1 MKRAVGA
8 IRNLIGGGA
17 TRRRGIAVA
26 AGAAVAVLVAALV
39 VVATVDLGAA
49 GDDAD
54 VLGVTVERE
63 APDDSPGSPGADDD
77 AGDADPDPGSS
88 QGAAPEPGASGGA
101 APPGGGDAPV
111 STAPA
116 APPAA
121 EPAPPPPQEEVVTVT
136 DAAFFTYREDPNESV
151 AGSATTVE
159 RDDASVRLTVSG
171 FESEGRAM
179 LSASVENASG
189 GAIRFPEGL
198 GVRLTI
204 TRDGAPWRTVDLT
217 DPAVVELAPGAQA
230 GVSGEE
236 PLDGYGEYR
245 ISGEVRFVR

>member
-1 MKRAVGA
+1 MTRAVGT
-8 IRNLIGGGA
+8 IRNLIRGEA

-26 AGAAVAVLVAALV
+26 AGAAVAVLVV
-39 VVATVDLGAA
+39 VTTVDLDA

-54 VLGVTVERE
+54 VLGVTVERD
-63 APDDSPGSPGADDD
+63 APDDSPGPDDD
-77 AGDADPDPGSS
+77 AVGDADADPDPGSP
-88 QGAAPEPGASGGA
+88 QVVEPEPGASGAA
-101 APPGGGDAPV
+101 APPDEGDAPI

-121 EPAPPPPQEEVVTVT
+121 EPAPPPAQEEVVTVT
-136 DAAFFTYREDPNESV
+136 DAAFFTYREDPNESA

-179 LSASVENASG
+179 LSASVENATG
-189 GAIRFPEGL
+189 GPIRFPEGL
-198 GVRLTI
+198 RVRLTI
-204 TRDGAPWRTVDLT
+204 TRDGAPWRTVDLA
-217 DPAVVELAPGAQA
+217 DPAVVELAPGAEA